1 MRTWPYFV
9 PEDDELPYFTDD
21 ERAFAAVL
29 SEATA
34 PLVCSEVNDLLIPSA
49 IARDFQRG
57 NGLVAALWLQGESL
71 QGERHA
77 LLHFG
82 VHYGGNRVR
91 GGRLHNQC
99 YDLEDRSP
107 GPPLDASGDVAELAR
122 QAARW
127 FEAVMRR
134 PVVLYVWL
142 HAGYAYAVR
151 YTFADTQ
158 EILHHFF
165 RKERA
170 PRDWVLR
177 AMTRGRFSINSLWM
191 QVHGL
196 PEPDFYLYIRGDM
209 QAAVISPG
217 IRRAERHGPLAGP
230 WLQ

>member
-9 PEDDELPYFTDD
+9 PEDDELPYLTDD
-21 ERAFAAVL
+21 ERAFVAVL
-29 SEATA
+29 SEATV
-34 PLVCSEVNDLLIPSA
+34 PLICSEVNDRLIPSV
-49 IARDFQRG
+49 IARDFQQD
-57 NGLVAALWLQGESL
+57 NGLVAALCLDGESL
-71 QGERHA
+71 RGERYG
-77 LLHFG
+77 LLDFG

-99 YDLEDRSP
+99 YDLVDRSP
-107 GPPLDASGDVAELAR
+107 GPPLDASGDVAELAL

-142 HAGYAYAVR
+142 HRGYAYAVR
-151 YTFADTQ
+151 YAFADTQ
-158 EILHHFF
+158 EIIHHFF

-170 PRDWVLR
+170 PRDWALR
-177 AMTRGRFSINSLWM
+177 AIARGRISINPLWM

-196 PEPDFYLYIRGDM
+196 PKPDLYLPICGDM
-209 QAAVISPG
+209 QAAVIPPG

-230 WLQ
+230 WLE